1 MSTFTIKDVTV
12 KERILLHLSRFSN
25 ILPGQIYNVPF
36 DLTQDGIA
44 MATGITRSHASL
56 DLKKLGETGMV
67 TNWQAH
73 QRGVRSK
80 RLVYSITPA
89 GIEKADR
96 TREKLKNEGIDID
109 VILDMRKC
117 DPETKWNTL
126 SPEDKEVFGKICVLR
141 VPVLR
146 DEFPP
151 TTTGVLPTDVYGMTS
166 ISEEVSKK
174 YLANVSQEDIRKWN
188 SWAADWWLEKGNKQE
203 RLHHLVVAGRDLE
216 AAKMAVRY
224 MDEFMANPNE
234 DLLENLEVI
243 NPDEATYEKLLWL
256 KSQVAASCRSLE
268 LMKKHS
274 KELAKLKSPLHL
286 VVDAQM
292 ELVKENYDSAF
303 GLASEAYDAL
313 HTPLSAILMAR
324 ACVKKGDLKSADELA
339 ITACD
344 AMHKIG
350 DAKDIDEILKVRAEI
365 AYRSGDKDAAY
376 ALLGKAMAAAPEFKK
391 NDLQDL
397 LDAIKE
403 PDTKVVFD

>member
-25 ILPGQIYNVPF
+25 VLPGQIYNVPF

-44 MATGITRSHASL
+44 MVVGITRSHASL

-80 RLVYSITPA
+80 RLVYSITPS

-141 VPVLR
+141 VPVIR
-146 DEFPP
+146 EEFPP

-166 ISEEVSKK
+166 ISQDVSER
-174 YLANVSQEDIRKWN
+174 YLANVSKEDVRRWN

-203 RLHHLVVAGRDLE
+203 RLYHLIASGRNLE

-224 MDEFMANPNE
+224 ADEFMTNPNE
-234 DLLENLEVI
+234 DLLNNLESI
-243 NPDEATYEKLLWL
+243 DPDDATYEKLLWL
-256 KSQVAASCRSLE
+256 KSQIASSCKDLDR
-268 LMKKHS
+268 MKKHS
-274 KELAKLKSPLHL
+274 KELAKLKSPMHL
-286 VVDAQM
+286 IVDAQVN
-292 ELVKENYDSAF
+292 LLKEDYRSAYD
-303 GLASEAYDAL
+303 LAAEAYGIL
-313 HTPLSAILMAR
+313 HNPLSAVLMSR
-324 ACVKKGDLKSADELA
+324 ACVRVGDLKSADELA
-339 ITACD
+339 VAACD

-365 AYRSGDKDAAY
+365 AYRSGDRDAAY
-376 ALLGKAMAAAPEFKK
+376 ALLGKAKAAAPDFKK
-391 NDLQDL
+391 ESLQDL
-397 LDAIKE
+397 MEAVHT
-403 PDTKVVFD
+403 PDTTVTFE

>member
-25 ILPGQIYNVPF
+25 VLPGQIYNVPF

-44 MATGITRSHASL
+44 MVVGITRSHASL

-96 TREKLKNEGIDID
+96 TRDKLKSEGIDID
-109 VILDMRKC
+109 VILDMRRC

-126 SPEDKEVFGKICVLR
+126 SPEDKEVFGKVCVLR
-141 VPVLR
+141 VPVVR

-166 ISEEVSKK
+166 ISQEVSER
-174 YLANVSQEDIRKWN
+174 YLANVSKEDLRRWN
-188 SWAADWWLEKGNKQE
+188 SWAADWWLEKGNRQE
-203 RLHHLVVAGRDLE
+203 RLYHLIAAGRNLE

-224 MDEFMANPNE
+224 ADEFMANPNE
-234 DLLENLEVI
+234 DLLNNLELI
-243 NPDEATYEKLLWL
+243 DPDDATYERLLWL
-256 KSQVAASCRSLE
+256 KSQIAASCKSLE
-268 LMKKHS
+268 KMKKHS
-274 KELAKLKSPLHL
+274 KELAKLKSPKHL
-286 VVDAQM
+286 IVDAQI
-292 ELVKENYDSAF
+292 ELVKENYEAAYN
-303 GLASEAYDAL
+303 LAAEAHGTL
-313 HTPLSAILMAR
+313 HDPLSAVLMSR
-324 ACVKKGDLKSADELA
+324 ACVRVGDLQQADELA
-339 ITACD
+339 IAACD

-376 ALLGKAMAAAPEFKK
+376 ALLGKAKAAAPDFKK
-391 NDLQDL
+391 EDLQDL
-397 LDAIKE
+397 IDAVRE
-403 PDTKVVFD
+403 PETRVVFD